1 MRMSTSAKRKS
12 TNGRVGRPPA
22 GDRGERVQ
30 DYPQVS
36 FRLPTTVRDKL
47 VALSNVGKQ
56 PQWRLIVESVE
67 CYLRDLPRPDQA
79 QIARRYSTDEQKICN
94 KAADGFI
101 WRRTARE
108 ARQSAP
114 DERHADP
121 ERRVLRGLCAS
132 KIQGLFRH

>member
-1 MRMSTSAKRKS
+1 MRMSPSSKRKS
-12 TNGRVGRPPA
+12 TNGRVRLSSA

-30 DYPQVS
+30 YYSQVS

-79 QIARRYSTDEQKICN
+79 QIARLVSN
-94 KAADGFI
+94 
-101 WRRTARE
+101 RRAKDL
-108 ARQSAP
+108 Q
-114 DERHADP
+114 
-121 ERRVLRGLCAS
+121 
-132 KIQGLFRH
+132 